1 MLTVHVWAI
10 IEKRIYYEKKTMY
23 TSEVNTIL
31 GYAKTRDK
39 AKAWIKKHPPIDT
52 KMADI
57 KCTRFVEKIEELK

>member
-1 MLTVHVWAI
+1 
-10 IEKRIYYEKKTMY
+10 MY